1 MALDILVI
9 FWRYSADQY
18 QYQFGV
24 TGQGVA
30 TAEAYYGGDVLRRH
44 GGCLWFW
51 GGKQWFYGNC
61 TGLF

>member
-51 GGKQWFYGNC
+51 GGKQWF
-61 TGLF
+61 